1 MNLIVTAAG
10 LSSRFEGLKPKWM
23 LTHPNGN
30 WMLVEALRGLDFTS
44 IKNVYFGFLEEHL
57 EKYNCIDAL
66 NICFEEIGIKDKATL
81 VVLKNRTTNQPHT
94 VYEIVKQAKITGQI
108 IIKEV
113 DNQFSYNFVSGNFM
127 CYYDLNNTTS
137 INPSNK
143 SYVEIDSNNEITSIV
158 EKHVI
163 SATFGCGSY
172 SFDSADV
179 YCTYFNK
186 NRAIKNLFLSD
197 IIKNMIDDG
206 LSFKAIEVSNYIDW
220 GTKED
225 WFAYTSNYKT
235 LFVDIDGV
243 LVKGSGGKYLK
254 PFWGDSEGIAKNINF
269 LNKLYS
275 TGKVHIILTTA
286 RPKSTQE
293 KTIKQLKKEGI
304 LYNDII
310 FDLYH
315 SNRIIINDYGSSN
328 PYPTCEAVNIS
339 RDNNE
344 LERYINL

>member
-10 LSSRFEGLKPKWM
+10 LSARFEGLKPKWM
-23 LTHPNGN
+23 LTHPSGN
-30 WMLVEALRGLDFTS
+30 WMLVEALKGLDFTN

-57 EKYNCIDAL
+57 IEYNCIDAL
-66 NICFEEIGIKDKATL
+66 NLCFEEIGIKDKATL
-81 VVLKNRTTNQPHT
+81 VVLKNRTINQPHT
-94 VYEIVKQAKITGQI
+94 VYEIVKQARISGQI

-113 DNQFSYNFVSGNFM
+113 DNQFSYNFEPGNFM
-127 CYYDLNNTTS
+127 CYYDLNNTTL

-143 SYVEIDSNNEITSIV
+143 SYIKIDSNNYITSIV

-172 SFDSADV
+172 SFNSADV

-186 NRAIKNLFLSD
+186 NRDIKNLFLSD
-197 IIKNMIDDG
+197 IIKNMIEDG
-206 LSFKAIEVSNYIDW
+206 LPFKAIKVSKYVDW

-225 WFAYTSNYKT
+225 WFAYTSKYKT

-243 LVKGSGGKYLK
+243 LVEGGGGKYLK
-254 PFWGDSEGIAKNINF
+254 PYWGDNEGITKNIKF
-269 LNKLYS
+269 LNKLHS

-286 RPKSTQE
+286 RPKSMQE
-293 KTIKQLKKEGI
+293 ETIKQLKREGI
-304 LYNDII
+304 LYNNII

-315 SNRIIINDYGSSN
+315 GNRIIINDYGSSN
-328 PYPTCEAVNIS
+328 LYPTCEAVNIS

-344 LERYINL
+344 LERFITS